1 MGSPDDRSVSM
12 SDARPQFV
20 GWIRILSEDDL
31 PMKPGI
37 HSYEHVDC
45 LIFHEGEVKRRPWN
59 CEHRCWDDDEGDD
72 FYCAPLAPSHYAVV
86 EGLAHYATVDH
97 IPAPK
102 D

>member
-1 MGSPDDRSVSM
+1 MGSPDDWSVSM

-31 PMKPGI
+31 PKKPGI

-45 LIFHEGEVKRRPWN
+45 LIFHEGEVKHRPWN
-59 CEHRCWDDDEGDD
+59 CEHLCWDDEDGDD
-72 FYCAPLAPSHYAVV
+72 FYCAPLAPTHYAIVA
-86 EGLAHYATVDH
+86 GLAPYAPVGH
-97 IPAPK
+97 IPGPK